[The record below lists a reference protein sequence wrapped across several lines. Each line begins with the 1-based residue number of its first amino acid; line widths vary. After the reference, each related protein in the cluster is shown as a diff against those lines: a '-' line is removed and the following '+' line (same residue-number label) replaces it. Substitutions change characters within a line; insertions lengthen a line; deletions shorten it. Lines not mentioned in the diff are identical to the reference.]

1 MKMPVR
7 LQSISG
13 SLDASEGG
21 AGGRASVSRRKI
33 LLIDD
38 EPSHLSLLRELLVDR
53 YDVLTAEDGEEG
65 MRMAGQRLPDLVL
78 LDLRLPRASGL
89 AVCLSLRQDPSTRDI
104 PIIMMTGHDNQEAR
118 TTAFRMGADDYLCKP
133 FSLDEVLARVESKIR
148 RVEERR
154 SEGRTTSQVGNLLV
168 DHKKMEASV
177 DGRVLELSALEFRLL
192 EYFVKHCEE
201 VLSREQILEDLWKG
215 AVVTSRTIDTHVS
228 FLRKKLERSRYGI
241 RTLYGAGYIL
251 RPREEASGRG
261 SNSSDSDERG

>member
-1 MKMPVR
+1 M
-7 LQSISG
+7 
-13 SLDASEGG
+13 SEEIP
-21 AGGRASVSRRKI
+21 RI

-89 AVCLSLRQDPSTRDI
+89 AVCSSLRQNPATRDI
-104 PIIMMTGHDNQEAR
+104 PIIVMTGHDNQEAR
-118 TTAFRMGADDYLCKP
+118 TAAFRMGADDYLCKP
-133 FSLDEVLARVESKIR
+133 FSFDEVLARVDSKIR
-148 RVEERR
+148 RLDERHR
-154 SEGRTTSQVGNLLV
+154 ETSATSQVGNLVL

-177 DGRVLELSALEFRLL
+177 DETVLELTALEFRLL

-201 VLSREQILEDLWKG
+201 VLSRERILEDLWKG

-251 RPREEASGRG
+251 RPREEVFDPGRDPLGSGLRG
-261 SNSSDSDERG
+261 